1 MSTLGERIL
10 AVRKAQT
17 PKMSQTV
24 FGESLHAT
32 LPMIKSY
39 ELDRVVPNDTFKAL
53 LCQTYHIN
61 PRWLDTGEGEMILQT
76 ASDIHEMVER
86 FLAGHSEFA
95 RKTIERLLQAP
106 PEVWDRA
113 EAFLALLA
121 PPPDENKD
129 PDQ

>member
-10 AVRKAQT
+10 AVRKAQS
-17 PKMSQTV
+17 PKMNQTV
-24 FGESLHAT
+24 FAETLGAT
-32 LPMIKSY
+32 RDKINTY
-39 ELDRVVPNDTFKAL
+39 ENDRVVPTDTFKTL

-61 PRWLDTGEGEMILQT
+61 PRWLDTGEGEMVLQT

-86 FLAGHSEFA
+86 FLGGHSEFA

-129 PDQ
+129 PDR